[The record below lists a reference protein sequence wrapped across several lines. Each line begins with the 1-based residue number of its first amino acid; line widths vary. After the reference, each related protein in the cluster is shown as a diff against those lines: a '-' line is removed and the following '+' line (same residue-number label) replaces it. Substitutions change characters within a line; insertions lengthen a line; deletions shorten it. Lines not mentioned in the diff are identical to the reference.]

1 MYKEEEMQYFYPL
14 SNPRSSSIRLLE
26 IVVDAVVQEA
36 ALIEIDKARRLTDE
50 IEQLDRPSWRSIR
63 DRIPR
68 PTGSHAVESALVITS
83 LEVALGRVGLQV
95 SHEAGEVAAG
105 ELYGAQVFRI
115 AEWVEVSL

>member
-1 MYKEEEMQYFYPL
+1 MQYFYPL